1 MQAMTTAPTLPADF
15 NDFVGNSSTVESLRT
30 AIAGGRLPHSLIL
43 AGPSGAGKYTLALML
58 AMSIECERQ
67 PRELRSYEPALGS
80 DGQTLALF
88 CGHCANCTRI
98 ASAADL
104 EAQVAAAVLAREE
117 LRETDKKDTRVL
129 IQPHPD
135 VLILPPDPPQL
146 LIKLGQ
152 VRTLIQQAHYLPA
165 EAPRRVFIL
174 TAANMMKEAAN
185 SLLKILEEPPDT
197 VNILILAENPG
208 ELLPTIRSRC
218 ATVRLGAL
226 PVEEIETLLAYR
238 RPEVP
243 PNQRALIARLSQG
256 AAGRALAF
264 DLDAYTAARAD
275 ALIFLHNA
283 AAGSQAGD
291 RSGAQSSDSS
301 GAPSQAVSS
310 PEVGS
315 SAGSR
320 SRVASGA
327 PHLDSEMWV
336 HEPDHTALFKMTET
350 YRAGAEGQQ
359 KTTTLL
365 RALSLLLEDLLLLNA
380 GTPELLRNIDL
391 RPELE
396 RLAAAL
402 PFAWI
407 ERASHAAD
415 QVQSGLRRNLLRSLS
430 LDAFAAQLTTPA

>member
-67 PRELRSYEPALGS
+67 PRDLWS
-80 DGQTLALF
+80 DGQTLAGF

-104 EAQVAAAVLAREE
+104 EAQVAAAVAAREE

-152 VRTLIQQAHYLPA
+152 VRTLIQRAHYLPA
-165 EAPRRVFIL
+165 EAPRRIFIL

-197 VNILILAENPG
+197 VHIIILAENPG

-226 PVEEIETLLAYR
+226 PVEEIEMLLTDR
-238 RPEVP
+238 RPDVP
-243 PNQRALIARLSQG
+243 PQQRHLIARLSQG
-256 AAGRALAF
+256 AAGRALGF
-264 DLDAYTAARAD
+264 DLEAYTAARAD
-275 ALIFLHNA
+275 ALIFLRNA
-283 AAGSQAGD
+283 AAG
-291 RSGAQSSDSS
+291 
-301 GAPSQAVSS
+301 P
-310 PEVGS
+310 GS
-315 SAGSR
+315 A
-320 SRVASGA
+320 ANA
-327 PHLDSEMWV
+327 
-336 HEPDHTALFKMTET
+336 EPDHTALFKMTET
-350 YRAGAEGQQ
+350 YRAGADGQQ
-359 KTTTLL
+359 KTTALL
-365 RALSLLLEDLLLLNA
+365 RALSLLLEDLLLLEA
-380 GTPELLRNIDL
+380 GTPELVRNIDL
-391 RPELE
+391 RTELD
-396 RLAAAL
+396 RLGAAL

-407 ERASHAAD
+407 ERASHSLD
-415 QVQSGLRRNLLRSLS
+415 QVHSGLRRNLLRSLS
-430 LDAFAAQLTTPA
+430 LDAFAAQLASPIELHA